1 MGESIMNSKIIQDR
15 LNEHGLVFRITDE
28 RLKQATYEK
37 TNDVVGV
44 LEVVSGGYLYDE
56 TGSRVLTMQVEFVGK
71 NKDFNLFREIVNEHF
86 PNKELVGDVWVYAQ
100 PLQFS
105 EFPESEGVKKF
116 NARIVFQVFEV
127 VGGVSGRSTSIQVDG
142 SGNRLHKCF
151 IPSRQNFNAI

>member
-71 NKDFNLFREIVNEHF
+71 K
-86 PNKELVGDVWVYAQ
+86 
-100 PLQFS
+100 
-105 EFPESEGVKKF
+105 
-116 NARIVFQVFEV
+116 
-127 VGGVSGRSTSIQVDG
+127 
-142 SGNRLHKCF
+142 
-151 IPSRQNFNAI
+151 